1 MFTKRQNLGL
11 LLGVLGAAIFAGSLP
26 ASRIAVSEVD
36 PYFLTAMRACLAGL
50 AGALVLFVTRRSLPP
65 RAAWWPLIACGFT
78 IVLGFPLLSAIAMVT
93 VPSSHGGVILGIMPL
108 MTTAA
113 AAVIEGERPSPGFW
127 IAAIVGSALVMTFAI
142 YRSGGYALSAGD
154 LLLLAAVIC
163 GGVGYTY
170 SGRLTG
176 LMPGWEVIS
185 WAVVL
190 CLPLSLLAVW
200 LTWPANAGA
209 ISPRVWT
216 AILYA
221 GLMAQYF
228 GFFLWN
234 AAMGMAGISR
244 IGQIGLLQPFM
255 VVLIAALFA
264 HEPIDPLT
272 VAFAVAVVVTVA
284 IGTRMRIGHSAGGS

>member
-1 MFTKRQNLGL
+1 
-11 LLGVLGAAIFAGSLP
+11 
-26 ASRIAVSEVD
+26 
-36 PYFLTAMRACLAGL
+36 
-50 AGALVLFVTRRSLPP
+50 
-65 RAAWWPLIACGFT
+65 
-78 IVLGFPLLSAIAMVT
+78 MVT

-127 IAAIVGSALVMTFAI
+127 IAAIVGSALVMAFAI

-154 LLLLAAVIC
+154 ILLLAAIIC

-170 SGRLTG
+170 SGRLAG

-185 WAVVL
+185 WAVVIS
-190 CLPLSLLAVW
+190 LPVSLIATW
-200 LTWPANAGA
+200 ITWPGDVPA
-209 ISPRVWT
+209 ISARVWT

-221 GLMAQYF
+221 GLMAQFF

-264 HEPIDPLT
+264 REPIDPLT

-284 IGTRMRIGHSAGGS
+284 IGTRMRIGRGAALS